1 MGAAGVHVVHSPLPE
16 GEDRQRLEERR
27 AAQREKQKTQEEGA
41 KSKLQSSS
49 AIFRLSSEN
58 LALAQ
63 RQASYE
69 SDKYPG
75 TTATASPRSSV
86 ASGHAALVMSPHDN
100 P

>member
-1 MGAAGVHVVHSPLPE
+1 MVHSPLS

-27 AAQREKQKTQEEGA
+27 AAQREKKKTQEESA
-41 KSKLQSSS
+41 KSRLHSSG

-63 RQASYE
+63 RQGSYE

-75 TTATASPRSSV
+75 TTASPRSSL
-86 ASGHAALVMSPHDN
+86 ASGHAALVMSPHGKFMQHL
-100 P
+100 